1 MQGENITKELVE
13 DHGLTDE
20 EYQRILAILGREP
33 TLTELGIFSVMW
45 SEHCSYKSSRT
56 LLATLPTKAP
66 WVIQGPG
73 ENAGVIALDEKWALV
88 FKMESHNHPSY
99 IEPKQGA
106 ATGVGGILR
115 DIFTMGARP
124 IASMDS
130 LRFGELNHPHNRYLL
145 DGVVEGIAWY
155 GNCMGVP
162 TVAGEVSFDPTYDGN
177 PLVNAFN
184 LGIAQKDKIF
194 KAQATGIGNPVIYV
208 GSKTGRDGIHGA
220 TMASEEFHEDSQEK
234 RPTVQVGDPFTEK
247 LLLEACLEVFQYDW
261 VLGIQDMGAAGLTC
275 SSSEMA
281 AHGGTGVEIDL
292 SLVPQREEGMT
303 PYEIMLSE
311 SQERMLLVARKG
323 TEEEVISVFKKW
335 GLDAVVIGRVSGDG
349 KLRVKVGSETVAE
362 IPAQSLTDE
371 TPCYLR
377 PQKDPGKR
385 RRIKEDHSVFWLRE
399 RDEISD
405 PTYALKALIS
415 HPTVASKEG
424 IWRQYD
430 HMVRINTVVL
440 PGSDAAVVRIKGTNK
455 AVALSCDCNP
465 HYCFLNPYEGAK
477 QAVAEAARNVACSG
491 AVPRAITNCLNFGNP
506 EKPEVM
512 WEFAEAVKGMG
523 EACRVLETPVTGG
536 NVSFYNETRGKGILP
551 TPTIGMV
558 GIIENIEWVVTQGFK
573 NEGDL
578 VAILGETCGHM
589 GGSLYNWAL
598 KGVLAGDPPSVDLE
612 KEHRLHQ
619 LLAELA
625 KNKLI
630 SSAHDTSEGGL
641 GVCVAECCISSP
653 SLLGAEI
660 LMEDHRLD
668 AIPLLFG
675 EDQTRVVISYLP
687 ANHDDIESLC
697 VEHGIPITPI
707 GEVGGKI
714 LTIQTKEGE
723 IAMPVE
729 TLRELWRSSLF
740 RLMGWEMPPE

>member
-1 MQGENITKELVE
+1 MQGENITKELIE
-13 DHGLTDE
+13 EHGLNDE
-20 EYQRILAILGREP
+20 EYQRILDILGREP

-73 ENAGVIALDEKWALV
+73 ENAGVIALDDTWALV

-130 LRFGELNHPHNRYLL
+130 LRFGELDNPHNRYLL

-155 GNCMGVP
+155 GNCIGIP
-162 TVAGEVSFDPTYDGN
+162 TVAGEISFDPGYDGN

-184 LGIAQKDKIF
+184 LGVVKKDKIF
-194 KAQATGIGNPVIYV
+194 KAQATGIGNPVIYA

-247 LLLEACLEVFQYDW
+247 LLLEACLEVFQHDW

-292 SLVPQREEGMT
+292 NLVPQREEGMT

-323 TEEEVISVFKKW
+323 TEEKVISVFKKW
-335 GLDAVVIGRVSGDG
+335 GLDAVVIGQVSGDG
-349 KLRVKVGSETVAE
+349 MLRVKVGEKTVAE

-385 RRIKEDHSVFWLRE
+385 SKKRQVSTFWTE
-399 RDEISD
+399 KGD
-405 PTYALKALIS
+405 PHDPSYALMALLA

-424 IWRQYD
+424 VWRQYD
-430 HMVRINTVVL
+430 HMVRINTVVM
-440 PGSDAAVVRIKGTNK
+440 PGSDAAVVRIKETNK

-465 HYCFLNPYEGAK
+465 HYCFLDPYQGAK

-491 AVPRAITNCLNFGNP
+491 ALPRAITNCLNFGNP

-512 WEFAEAVKGMG
+512 WEFAQAVKGMG

-536 NVSFYNETRGKGILP
+536 NVSFYNETNGKGIMP

-558 GIIENIEWVVTQGFK
+558 GILGNIDWAITQGFK
-573 NEGDL
+573 KEGDL
-578 VAILGETCGHM
+578 VAVLGNTRGHM
-589 GGSLYNWAL
+589 GGSLYQWAL
-598 KGVLAGDPPSVDLE
+598 HGVLEGDPPTVDLKAE
-612 KEHRLHQ
+612 RRLHH
-619 LLAELA
+619 LLVELA
-625 KNKLI
+625 KNRLL

-641 GVCVAECCISSP
+641 GVCLAECCISSP
-653 SLLGAEI
+653 RLLGAEI
-660 LMEDHRLD
+660 MVEDWKLD
-668 AIPLLFG
+668 TIPLLFG
-675 EDQTRVVISYLP
+675 EDQGRVVISYLP
-687 ANHDDIESLC
+687 ANHDDIAELC
-697 VEHGIPITPI
+697 ERHGIPLTPV
-707 GEVGGKI
+707 GEVTGG
-714 LTIQTKEGE
+714 GE
-723 IAMPVE
+723 LQIHTPDAQIGLPVTE
-729 TLRELWRSSLF
+729 MRRMWRSSLF
-740 RLMGWEMPPE
+740 RLMGWEMPAE